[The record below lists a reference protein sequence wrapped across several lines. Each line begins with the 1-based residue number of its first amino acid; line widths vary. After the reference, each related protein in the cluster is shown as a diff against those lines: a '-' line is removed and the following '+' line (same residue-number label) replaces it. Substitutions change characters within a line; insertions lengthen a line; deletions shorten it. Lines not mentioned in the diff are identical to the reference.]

1 MQSYN
6 RQQPIDASFWFQAE
20 ICKNIREVDDRLAK
34 ISSILCERQRNYAR
48 YADQLKKVGEMSR
61 VLTKCHLLLNENLEQ
76 LDVLNNLLPCEERFE
91 PFVWT
96 TG

>member
-1 MQSYN
+1 
-6 RQQPIDASFWFQAE
+6 
-20 ICKNIREVDDRLAK
+20 L
-34 ISSILCERQRNYAR
+34 
-48 YADQLKKVGEMSR
+48 QLKKVGEMSR

-76 LDVLNNLLPCEERFE
+76 LDILNNMLPCEERFE

>member
-1 MQSYN
+1 
-6 RQQPIDASFWFQAE
+6 
-20 ICKNIREVDDRLAK
+20 VDDRLSK
-34 ISSILCERQRNYAR
+34 LSYVLSERQKAYAR
-48 YADQLKKVGEMSR
+48 HADQLKKVGEMSR
-61 VLTKCHLLLNENLEQ
+61 VLNKCHLLLNENLEQ

>member
-1 MQSYN
+1 M
-6 RQQPIDASFWFQAE
+6 
-20 ICKNIREVDDRLAK
+20 DDRLAK

-76 LDVLNNLLPCEERFE
+76 LDVLNNMLPCEERFE